1 MVKLIQGNF
10 DQHNKSE
17 PYIKARSGMR
27 GMISGVRGVA
37 SNIMEGFGAMVGA
50 TAKES
55 DPEEDSCPDDASYE
69 RNNRRR
75 SNVSETGKKR
85 GSIVMPREGQVG
97 SRDLHKDTSDDE
109 EKSSRSSAMSG
120 LSDHTR
126 RRGDTQS
133 ASGVSPSSGCPSRLY
148 PDLSDGRRVSERDA
162 RREDDKGPS
171 AARDHKTKS
180 YAAAAQDG
188 ATRLAWNDDP
198 NRVARKASGAAAAK
212 GDTSEKD
219 NECPICMD
227 KLTNPKV
234 LPNCKH
240 KFCKGCIEK
249 SFTHKQE
256 CPVCRMVYGKI
267 QGTQP
272 KNGRMET
279 NVIPGSLPGYPCQ
292 TIVIQY
298 NFPGGTQTAEHP
310 HPGQPYSGAHRT
322 AYLPDNTDGH
332 RILRL
337 LRKAFEQRLIFT
349 VGRSV
354 TTGANNCVTWNDIHH
369 KTSQDGGP
377 DNYGYPDQGYLTRV
391 EEDLAAKGIK

>member
-1 MVKLIQGNF
+1 MPCHFQNVVSGIFGVPVEWVAQVMCDTVTNFCRGEGRHSSLTDIHLVDINTTMVKLIQGNF

-298 NFPGGTQTAEHP
+298 NFPGGTQTVSITHIFQHVMFSSE
-310 HPGQPYSGAHRT
+310 
-322 AYLPDNTDGH
+322 DN
-332 RILRL
+332 LFQFSL
-337 LRKAFEQRLIFT
+337 LGFSHEVYWK
-349 VGRSV
+349 
-354 TTGANNCVTWNDIHH
+354 CVI
-369 KTSQDGGP
+369 
-377 DNYGYPDQGYLTRV
+377 
-391 EEDLAAKGIK
+391 